1 MQKGKL
7 YLIPVSLGN
16 YDLDRTIP
24 PYVNKVINNINHFVV
39 ENINS
44 AVSFLRSAGLRKKPG
59 ELSFSILNVNTK
71 PGIFHEYLHPAVNG
85 MNVGLLSEAG
95 VPCVADPG
103 SELVSA
109 AHSLGI
115 DVVPLTGPSSVILAL
130 MASGLNGQ
138 NFMFEGYL
146 PIEKN
151 RRRKRLMEIS
161 RQVMQSGI
169 TVIFIEAP
177 QRNDRLLEDIF
188 NVVNEN
194 LRLCIAKEITLESE
208 FIKTKKISEWKKEK
222 LKLAKHPAIFLIG
235 K

>member
-16 YDLDRTIP
+16 YDLNRTIP
-24 PYVNKVINNINHFVV
+24 PYVREVINNISHYIV
-39 ENINS
+39 ENVNS
-44 AVSFLRSAGLRKKPG
+44 AVSFLKSAGIKSKPG
-59 ELSFSILNVNTK
+59 ELSFSILNVNTSAK
-71 PGIFHEYLHPAVNG
+71 SIREYLIPAEKGLNL
-85 MNVGLLSEAG
+85 GLLSEAG

-109 AHSLGI
+109 AHEMGI

-146 PIEKN
+146 PVERL
-151 RRRKRLMEIS
+151 RRRRRLNEIS
-161 RQVMQSGI
+161 RLISSTGI

-177 QRNDRLLEDIF
+177 QRNDKLLEDIME
-188 NVVNEN
+188 VVNEN
-194 LRLCIAKEITLESE
+194 HRLCIAKEITLETE
-208 FIKTKKISEWKKEK
+208 FIKSKKISKWKKEK
-222 LKLAKHPAIFLIG
+222 IKLGKHPAIFLIG
-235 K
+235 R